1 MTASVV
7 TVIAVVAGIVW
18 LAIMGV
24 SAIRNRGS
32 EEIAPNLAPG
42 LTDAEIETRRLET
55 GQKVA
60 IALSAFLA
68 ISLPLYF
75 LGEQDRQESFVEEF
89 SVESASR
96 GEHLVAEFKCFD
108 CHGPDGVGGAASYVE
123 KRSNVTVS
131 WAAPSLND
139 VLYRYDEEELNF
151 WVTFGRGNTPMPAWG
166 LAGGGPLNEA
176 EVVDVVNFL
185 KTIQISQA
193 EVLEEM
199 PPAVKV
205 QVNDL
210 AEAEATM
217 AATVLRQRQTIG
229 DIISATAE
237 RDAFVPLAARA
248 DSLLE
253 NAGEGI
259 DTDADG
265 VSDAAET
272 GLSELSV
279 EIFELFQ
286 VVDEIVLDP
295 AAPDAE
301 LAGEAVRQLE
311 AATERDPILEASLA
325 TVESAIEGGSVEPD
339 TGLSSDALELL
350 AEALSTGNDL
360 AIDGLPGDINDVG
373 DADELIA
380 ALTEAAAAADAPE
393 EVVNLLADAQSAYDS
408 GIDTDGDGLS
418 DGAESVITAQMA
430 SAQTA
435 TIPSQVRV
443 VALDPANPASVGGE
457 SDARTVRQL
466 VGGYDSLR
474 ITLGV
479 TADNQEKLLANENSG
494 LEFLLNAQ
502 EAMAWDVDYEG
513 VAESMDSSVD
523 EAIQAVGLFNA
534 NCARC
539 HTAGFSAGVPYRQ
552 EIGSGGFGP
561 ALWDGR
567 PLVQFGEAAAE
578 PGDDLLIQFL
588 IKGSEAQQPYG
599 LNGFGSGRMP
609 AFGALLSADDI
620 ALLARYLRGG
630 NLDGK

>member
-7 TVIAVVAGIVW
+7 TVIAVVAGMVW

-96 GEHLVAEFKCFD
+96 GQHLVAEFKCFD
-108 CHGPDGVGGAASYVE
+108 CHGPNGTGGSASYVE

-131 WAAPSLND
+131 WTAPSLND
-139 VLYRYDEEELNF
+139 VLYRYDEDELNF

-185 KTIQISQA
+185 KTIQIPQA
-193 EVLEEM
+193 EVLEELA
-199 PPAVKV
+199 PAVSV
-205 QVNDL
+205 EINDL
-210 AEAEATM
+210 ADAEATM
-217 AATVLRQRQTIG
+217 AAAILKQRQTIG
-229 DIISATAE
+229 DIQSAPAE
-237 RDAFVPLAARA
+237 IDAFVPLADRA
-248 DSLLE
+248 DALME
-253 NAGEGI
+253 GAGDGI

-265 VSDAAET
+265 ISDSVEA
-272 GLSELSV
+272 ELSALSLEV
-279 EIFELFQ
+279 YDLFQ
-286 VVDEIVLDP
+286 VVDDITLDP
-295 AAPDAE
+295 AVADAE
-301 LAGEAVRQLE
+301 LADEAVTQLE
-311 AATERDPILEASLA
+311 SSSERDPILEGNLA
-325 TVESAIEGGSVEPD
+325 TVQNAIEGGTVD
-339 TGLSSDALELL
+339 ADVGLSSDALVLL
-350 AEALSTGNDL
+350 SESLATAEDLS
-360 AIDGLPGDINDVG
+360 IDNLPPNIEGIA
-373 DADELIA
+373 DADDLIA
-380 ALTEAAAAADAPE
+380 ALTAMDAPE
-393 EVVNLLADAQSAYDS
+393 EVATLLADAQSAYDS

-418 DGAESVITAQMA
+418 DGAETVITAQMA
-430 SAQTA
+430 SALTA
-435 TIPSQVRV
+435 TIPTQAKL
-443 VALDPANPASVGGE
+443 VALDPTNPASVGGVAD
-457 SDARTVRQL
+457 SKTANGL

-479 TADNQEKLLANENSG
+479 TANNQEKFLANEQKG
-494 LEFLLNAQ
+494 LDFLLNAQ
-502 EAMAWDVDYEG
+502 EQMAWDVDYEG
-513 VAESMDSSVD
+513 VAEAMGGSVE
-523 EAIQAVGLFNA
+523 EATQAVGLFNA

-539 HTAGFSAGVPYRQ
+539 HTAGFSAGLPYRQ

-567 PLVQFGEAAAE
+567 PLVQFGQAAE
-578 PGDDLLIQFL
+578 EPKDDLLIQFL

-609 AFGALLSADDI
+609 SFGALLSADDI